1 MEQRRA
7 IIMHFVTSHPQCSL
21 SLLHVLL
28 YSIKP
33 FDAVVDGVSI
43 WIAIGLLPCHPAA
56 FINFFAYIQSARRLL
71 LRFPPVQHEVFQPHA
86 YTFAHYKK
94 GS

>member
-43 WIAIGLLPCHPAA
+43 WIAIGS
-56 FINFFAYIQSARRLL
+56 FAMPSRCIHKL
-71 LRFPPVQHEVFQPHA
+71 LRLHLIGPETSIAVPSSTA
-86 YTFAHYKK
+86 
-94 GS
+94 